1 MPMPFPLSIS
11 TDPMQRSIDN
21 WYREQPTAFTRAAEP
36 DVFNPAEQ
44 AIALNHLLTY
54 GRLAGERDLIDLR
67 EQAIGRVAPALLEQ
81 TRARDAE
88 LLAKAPTDL
97 QPTLRAGLASIK
109 ERLMQKAA
117 AIDAAT
123 AMRTR
128 EAAIEQSV
136 QMGEA
141 VLKLDPEQYAE
152 LVADA
157 EDMTSKLDLPPEE
170 RDALFRSIRQRYADA
185 ARGQEVVSA
194 KAED

>member
-1 MPMPFPLSIS
+1 MAGKQI
-11 TDPMQRSIDN
+11 
-21 WYREQPTAFTRAAEP
+21 PTPTKSQE
-36 DVFNPAEQ
+36 EQ
-44 AIALNHLLTY
+44 AIALIHLLTY

-67 EQAIGRVAPALLEQ
+67 KEAAGRVLPALVHQ
-81 TRARDAE
+81 TRARHAE

-97 QPTLRAGLASIK
+97 QPALRAGLVSIK

-128 EAAIEQSV
+128 KAAIEQSV

-141 VLKLDPEQYAE
+141 VLKLDPDQYAD

-157 EDMTSKLDLPPEE
+157 EEMTSKLDLPPEE

-194 KAED
+194 EAED